1 MPHAQ
6 DLDESFPAL
15 LVALFLSSE
24 RFGVSQR

>member
-1 MPHAQ
+1 MPKTWM
-6 DLDESFPAL
+6 SFPAL